1 MWRKVWR
8 SLPWI
13 PVVWCAND
21 AVVSVREIDAEKSGL
36 KGIECSDEREQRRR
50 LYAMLDKMSY
60 RYWDVERGDAVH
72 VPRPGS
78 MYSSLSSS
86 TEGKEKE
93 AKSRPIRKHTMELQ
107 RVVEGKENEAKSR
120 PIRRHTMEL
129 QRVVALENDLVAW
142 KETNAKTGGEEM
154 KDALVPK
161 GHCFI
166 ASEREEVEHVGIV
179 PVGLIEAK
187 VPYAVTVGG
196 DRGGFFPGVN
206 AIGISKTSLTT
217 PIDSGRRVVVRR
229 RYFYRISST

>member
-13 PVVWCAND
+13 PVLWCAND

-78 MYSSLSSS
+78 MYSSSSS
-86 TEGKEKE
+86 KEGKENE
-93 AKSRPIRKHTMELQ
+93 ADGRPTRKHTMELQ

-120 PIRRHTMEL
+120 PIRKHAMEL

-187 VPYAVTVGG
+187 VPYAVTVCG

-229 RYFYRISST
+229 RYF

>member
-1 MWRKVWR
+1 M
-8 SLPWI
+8 
-13 PVVWCAND
+13 WCAND

-60 RYWDVERGDAVH
+60 RYWDVERGDVVH

-86 TEGKEKE
+86 SEGKENE
-93 AKSRPIRKHTMELQ
+93 ADGRPIRKHTMELQ
-107 RVVEGKENEAKSR
+107 RVVEGKEDEADGR
-120 PIRRHTMEL
+120 PIRRRHTMEL

-229 RYFYRISST
+229 RYF

>member
-86 TEGKEKE
+86 KEGKEKE

-107 RVVEGKENEAKSR
+107 RVVEGKEKEAKSR

-229 RYFYRISST
+229 RYF

>member
-1 MWRKVWR
+1 M
-8 SLPWI
+8 
-13 PVVWCAND
+13 WCAND

-78 MYSSLSSS
+78 VYSSLSSS
-86 TEGKEKE
+86 KEGKEK
-93 AKSRPIRKHTMELQ
+93 
-107 RVVEGKENEAKSR
+107 EAKSR

-229 RYFYRISST
+229 RYF

>member
-78 MYSSLSSS
+78 MYSSLSSCK
-86 TEGKEKE
+86 EGKEKE

-229 RYFYRISST
+229 RYF

>member
-86 TEGKEKE
+86 KEGKEK
-93 AKSRPIRKHTMELQ
+93 
-107 RVVEGKENEAKSR
+107 EAKSR

-229 RYFYRISST
+229 RYF

>member
-1 MWRKVWR
+1 M
-8 SLPWI
+8 
-13 PVVWCAND
+13 WCAND

-86 TEGKEKE
+86 EEGKEKE
-93 AKSRPIRKHTMELQ
+93 AKSRPIRK
-107 RVVEGKENEAKSR
+107 
-120 PIRRHTMEL
+120 HTMEL

-229 RYFYRISST
+229 RYF

>member
-1 MWRKVWR
+1 M
-8 SLPWI
+8 
-13 PVVWCAND
+13 
-21 AVVSVREIDAEKSGL
+21 VSVREIDAEKSGL

-86 TEGKEKE
+86 KEGKEKE

-107 RVVEGKENEAKSR
+107 RVVEGKEDEADGR
-120 PIRRHTMEL
+120 PIRRRHTMEL

-229 RYFYRISST
+229 RYF

>member
-1 MWRKVWR
+1 
-8 SLPWI
+8 
-13 PVVWCAND
+13 VWCAND

-86 TEGKEKE
+86 KEGKEKE

-187 VPYAVTVGG
+187 VPYAMTVGG

-229 RYFYRISST
+229 RYF

>member
-1 MWRKVWR
+1 M
-8 SLPWI
+8 
-13 PVVWCAND
+13 WCAND

-86 TEGKEKE
+86 EEGKEK
-93 AKSRPIRKHTMELQ
+93 
-107 RVVEGKENEAKSR
+107 EAKSR

-229 RYFYRISST
+229 RYF

>member
-36 KGIECSDEREQRRR
+36 KGIECSDGREQRRR

-86 TEGKEKE
+86 KEGKEKE

-229 RYFYRISST
+229 RYF

>member
-78 MYSSLSSS
+78 MYSSSSS
-86 TEGKEKE
+86 KEGKENE
-93 AKSRPIRKHTMELQ
+93 ADGRPTRKHTMELQ

-229 RYFYRISST
+229 RYF

>member
-1 MWRKVWR
+1 VWR

-86 TEGKEKE
+86 KEGKEKE

-154 KDALVPK
+154 KDVLVPK

-229 RYFYRISST
+229 RYF

>member
-1 MWRKVWR
+1 M
-8 SLPWI
+8 
-13 PVVWCAND
+13 WCAND

-86 TEGKEKE
+86 KEGKEKE

-142 KETNAKTGGEEM
+142 KETNEKTGGEEM

-229 RYFYRISST
+229 RYF

>member
-1 MWRKVWR
+1 M
-8 SLPWI
+8 
-13 PVVWCAND
+13 WCAND

-86 TEGKEKE
+86 EEGKEKE
-93 AKSRPIRKHTMELQ
+93 AKSRPIRK
-107 RVVEGKENEAKSR
+107 
-120 PIRRHTMEL
+120 HTMEL

-217 PIDSGRRVVVRR
+217 PIYSGRRVVVRR
-229 RYFYRISST
+229 RYF

>member
-86 TEGKEKE
+86 KEGKEKE

-120 PIRRHTMEL
+120 PSRRHTMEL

-229 RYFYRISST
+229 RYF

>member
-78 MYSSLSSS
+78 VYSSLSSS
-86 TEGKEKE
+86 K
-93 AKSRPIRKHTMELQ
+93 
-107 RVVEGKENEAKSR
+107 EGKENEAKSR

-229 RYFYRISST
+229 RYF

>member
-1 MWRKVWR
+1 MRIGRGNAAGTAKAFLWRA
-8 SLPWI
+8 LPWV
-13 PVVWCAND
+13 PVAWCVDD
-21 AVVSVREIDAEKSGL
+21 AVVSVRRIDRP
-36 KGIECSDEREQRRR
+36 GIKVVAALSDDFDDDRCREGA
-50 LYAMLDKMSY
+50 YAMLDKASY
-60 RYWDVERGDAVH
+60 RYFSNVERGDV
-72 VPRPGS
+72 VCMPRPGS
-78 MYSSLSSS
+78 FYSSETRSFSG
-86 TEGKEKE
+86 TKRREGGQ
-93 AKSRPIRKHTMELQ
+93 ME
-107 RVVEGKENEAKSR
+107 
-120 PIRRHTMEL
+120 M

-229 RYFYRISST
+229 RYF

>member
-86 TEGKEKE
+86 KEGKEKE

-142 KETNAKTGGEEM
+142 KETNTKTGGEEM

-229 RYFYRISST
+229 RYF

>member
-13 PVVWCAND
+13 PVIWCAND

-78 MYSSLSSS
+78 MYSSSSS
-86 TEGKEKE
+86 KEGKENE
-93 AKSRPIRKHTMELQ
+93 ADGRPTRKHTMELQ

-129 QRVVALENDLVAW
+129 QRVVALQNDLVAW

-187 VPYAVTVGG
+187 VPYAVTVCG

-229 RYFYRISST
+229 RYF

>member
-1 MWRKVWR
+1 
-8 SLPWI
+8 
-13 PVVWCAND
+13 
-21 AVVSVREIDAEKSGL
+21 VVSVREIDAEKSGL

-78 MYSSLSSS
+78 MYSSSSS
-86 TEGKEKE
+86 KEGKENE
-93 AKSRPIRKHTMELQ
+93 ADGRPTRKHTMELQ

-129 QRVVALENDLVAW
+129 QRVVALQNDLVAW

-187 VPYAVTVGG
+187 VPYAVTVCG

-229 RYFYRISST
+229 RYF

>member
-1 MWRKVWR
+1 M
-8 SLPWI
+8 
-13 PVVWCAND
+13 WCAND

-78 MYSSLSSS
+78 VYSSLSSS
-86 TEGKEKE
+86 KEGKEKE

-229 RYFYRISST
+229 RYF

>member
-1 MWRKVWR
+1 M
-8 SLPWI
+8 
-13 PVVWCAND
+13 WCAND

-86 TEGKEKE
+86 KEGKEKE

-142 KETNAKTGGEEM
+142 KETNTKTGGEEM

-229 RYFYRISST
+229 RYF

>member
-1 MWRKVWR
+1 M
-8 SLPWI
+8 
-13 PVVWCAND
+13 WCAND

-86 TEGKEKE
+86 K
-93 AKSRPIRKHTMELQ
+93 
-107 RVVEGKENEAKSR
+107 EGKENEAKSR

-187 VPYAVTVGG
+187 APYAVTVGG

-229 RYFYRISST
+229 RYF

>member
-13 PVVWCAND
+13 PVIWCAND

-78 MYSSLSSS
+78 MYSSSSS
-86 TEGKEKE
+86 KEGKENE
-93 AKSRPIRKHTMELQ
+93 ADGRPTRKHTMELQ
-107 RVVEGKENEAKSR
+107 RVLEGKENEAKSR
-120 PIRRHTMEL
+120 PIRKHAMEL
-129 QRVVALENDLVAW
+129 QRVVALQNDLVAW

-187 VPYAVTVGG
+187 VPYAVTVCG

-229 RYFYRISST
+229 RYF

>member
-86 TEGKEKE
+86 KEGKEKE

-107 RVVEGKENEAKSR
+107 RVVEGKEDEADGR
-120 PIRRHTMEL
+120 PIRRRHTMEL

-142 KETNAKTGGEEM
+142 KETNTKTGGEEM

-229 RYFYRISST
+229 RYF

>member
-1 MWRKVWR
+1 M
-8 SLPWI
+8 
-13 PVVWCAND
+13 WCAND

-86 TEGKEKE
+86 SEGKENE
-93 AKSRPIRKHTMELQ
+93 ADGRPIRKHTMELQ
-107 RVVEGKENEAKSR
+107 RVVEGKEDEADGR
-120 PIRRHTMEL
+120 PIRRRHTMEL

-142 KETNAKTGGEEM
+142 KETNTKTGGEEM

-187 VPYAVTVGG
+187 VPYAVAFGG
-196 DRGGFFPGVN
+196 DRGGFFSGVN
-206 AIGISKTSLTT
+206 AIGISKTKERT
-217 PIDSGRRVVVRR
+217 PDSGRRVVVRR
-229 RYFYRISST
+229 RYF

>member
-86 TEGKEKE
+86 KEGKEK
-93 AKSRPIRKHTMELQ
+93 
-107 RVVEGKENEAKSR
+107 EAKSR

-217 PIDSGRRVVVRR
+217 PIYSGRRVVVRR
-229 RYFYRISST
+229 RYF

>member
-1 MWRKVWR
+1 M
-8 SLPWI
+8 
-13 PVVWCAND
+13 WCAND

-78 MYSSLSSS
+78 MYSSLSSK
-86 TEGKEKE
+86 EGKEKE
-93 AKSRPIRKHTMELQ
+93 AVGRPIRK
-107 RVVEGKENEAKSR
+107 
-120 PIRRHTMEL
+120 HTMEL

-217 PIDSGRRVVVRR
+217 PIYSGRRVVVRR
-229 RYFYRISST
+229 RYF

>member
-78 MYSSLSSS
+78 VYSSLSSS
-86 TEGKEKE
+86 KEGKEKE
-93 AKSRPIRKHTMELQ
+93 AKSRPIRK
-107 RVVEGKENEAKSR
+107 
-120 PIRRHTMEL
+120 HTMEL

-229 RYFYRISST
+229 RYF

>member
-1 MWRKVWR
+1 M
-8 SLPWI
+8 
-13 PVVWCAND
+13 WCAND

-86 TEGKEKE
+86 KEGKEKE
-93 AKSRPIRKHTMELQ
+93 AKSRPIRK
-107 RVVEGKENEAKSR
+107 
-120 PIRRHTMEL
+120 HTMEL

-229 RYFYRISST
+229 RYF

>member
-86 TEGKEKE
+86 KEGKEKE
-93 AKSRPIRKHTMELQ
+93 AKSRPIRRHTMELQ

-229 RYFYRISST
+229 RYF

>member
-13 PVVWCAND
+13 PVLWCAND

-36 KGIECSDEREQRRR
+36 KFIESERERR

-60 RYWDVERGDAVH
+60 RYLDVERGDAVH

-78 MYSSLSSS
+78 LYSSSSS
-86 TEGKEKE
+86 SSEGKENE
-93 AKSRPIRKHTMELQ
+93 ADGRPIRKHTMELQ
-107 RVVEGKENEAKSR
+107 RVVEGKDEADGR
-120 PIRRHTMEL
+120 TIRKHTMEL

-154 KDALVPK
+154 KDTLVPK

-187 VPYAVTVGG
+187 VPYAVAFGG

-206 AIGISKTSLTT
+206 AIGISKTRTTT

-229 RYFYRISST
+229 RYF

>member
-1 MWRKVWR
+1 M
-8 SLPWI
+8 
-13 PVVWCAND
+13 
-21 AVVSVREIDAEKSGL
+21 VSVREIDAEKSGL

-78 MYSSLSSS
+78 MYSSSSS
-86 TEGKEKE
+86 KEGKENE
-93 AKSRPIRKHTMELQ
+93 ADGRPTRKHTMELQ

-120 PIRRHTMEL
+120 PIRKHAMEL

-187 VPYAVTVGG
+187 VPYAVTVCG

-229 RYFYRISST
+229 RYF

>member
-1 MWRKVWR
+1 M
-8 SLPWI
+8 
-13 PVVWCAND
+13 WCAND

-86 TEGKEKE
+86 EEGKEKE

-107 RVVEGKENEAKSR
+107 RVVEGKEKKAKSR

-229 RYFYRISST
+229 RYF

>member
-1 MWRKVWR
+1 M
-8 SLPWI
+8 
-13 PVVWCAND
+13 
-21 AVVSVREIDAEKSGL
+21 VSVREIDAEKSGL

-78 MYSSLSSS
+78 MYSSSSS
-86 TEGKEKE
+86 KEGKENE
-93 AKSRPIRKHTMELQ
+93 ADGRPTRKHTMELQ

-129 QRVVALENDLVAW
+129 QRVVALQNDLVAW

-187 VPYAVTVGG
+187 VPYAVTVCG

-229 RYFYRISST
+229 RYF

>member
-13 PVVWCAND
+13 PVLWCAND

-86 TEGKEKE
+86 KEGKEKE

-229 RYFYRISST
+229 RYF

>member
-13 PVVWCAND
+13 PVLWCAND

-36 KGIECSDEREQRRR
+36 KFIESERERERR

-60 RYWDVERGDAVH
+60 RYLDVERGDAVH

-78 MYSSLSSS
+78 LYSSLSSS
-86 TEGKEKE
+86 
-93 AKSRPIRKHTMELQ
+93 S
-107 RVVEGKENEAKSR
+107 EGKENEADGR
-120 PIRRHTMEL
+120 PIRKHTMEL

-187 VPYAVTVGG
+187 VPYAVAFGG

-206 AIGISKTSLTT
+206 AIGISKTRTTT

-229 RYFYRISST
+229 RYF

>member
-13 PVVWCAND
+13 PVIWCAND

-36 KGIECSDEREQRRR
+36 KFIESERERERR

-60 RYWDVERGDAVH
+60 RYLDVERGDAVH

-78 MYSSLSSS
+78 LYSSSSS
-86 TEGKEKE
+86 
-93 AKSRPIRKHTMELQ
+93 SS
-107 RVVEGKENEAKSR
+107 EGKENEADGR
-120 PIRRHTMEL
+120 PIRKHTMEL

-187 VPYAVTVGG
+187 VPYAVAFGG

-206 AIGISKTSLTT
+206 AIGISKTRTTT

-229 RYFYRISST
+229 RYF